1 MPHFQQLGQFL
12 QRLSTREPQLENS
25 DDAPAKDAELR
36 EVPTERYAAWS
47 ASAIYG
53 FAPFQSPMG
62 R

>member
-36 EVPTERYAAWS
+36 EVLTERKAR
-47 ASAIYG
+47 
-53 FAPFQSPMG
+53 FAPPV
-62 R
+62 